1 MIKLSVMKIMSI
13 IIALGL
19 INTPLNIV
27 SHDFLSSLNSLTIYE
42 QKKMIENFCSELFS
56 GRPLT
61 ILESEDYFGSVN
73 EIEDHLQY
81 QKIKEVGFDN
91 EIVNSIT
98 DYIYATKDFHLS
110 LTIEFIRKGMKIS
123 EFNNTKTI
131 KVELLNSTNDMNIYK
146 VSILNKD
153 IDMAYIFSINSIV
166 ENGCLI
172 SDIKEW
178 ESKKSIIY
186 H

>member
-1 MIKLSVMKIMSI
+1 MKIISI

-19 INTPLNIV
+19 INTPFNIV
-27 SHDFLSSLNSLTIYE
+27 SPDFLSSRNSLAIYD
-42 QKKMIENFCSELFS
+42 QKQMIENFCFDLFT
-56 GRPLT
+56 GKPLT
-61 ILESEDYFGSVN
+61 IQESEDYFGSAN

-81 QKIKEVGFDN
+81 QKIKEVGFDD

-98 DYIYATKDFHLS
+98 DYIYATKDFHIS
-110 LTIEFIRKGMKIS
+110 LTIEFVRKGMKIS
-123 EFNNTKTI
+123 RFSNIKTI
-131 KVELLNSTNDMNIYK
+131 KVELLSSTSDMNIYK

-153 IDMAYIFSINSIV
+153 VDLAYIFSINSIV